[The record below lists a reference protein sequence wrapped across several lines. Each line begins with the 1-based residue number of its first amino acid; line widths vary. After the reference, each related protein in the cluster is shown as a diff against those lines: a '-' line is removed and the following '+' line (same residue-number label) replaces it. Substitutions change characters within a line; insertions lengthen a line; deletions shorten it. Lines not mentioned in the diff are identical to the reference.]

1 MENELREVARILTEK
16 ETEIRELTLPP
27 VWERRTE
34 HLTPDEY
41 RAFQRYVKD
50 QQTTINALR
59 FYFNHLRA
67 AQTVQQ
73 PGR

>member
-27 VWERRTE
+27 VWERRT
-34 HLTPDEY
+34 
-41 RAFQRYVKD
+41 
-50 QQTTINALR
+50 
-59 FYFNHLRA
+59 
-67 AQTVQQ
+67 VQQ

>member
-50 QQTTINALR
+50 EQTVIKALR
-59 FYFNHLRA
+59 HYFNHLRA

-73 PGR
+73 AGR